1 MVEQS
6 KGGREQGGTDL
17 PEPVRADLPLWGAK
31 RIANAAG
38 VSAQTV
44 RRSWAKDPANSVR
57 RVGGRLFAW
66 RGELIDWLR
75 DAS

>member
-6 KGGREQGGTDL
+6 MGGRKQDE
-17 PEPVRADLPLWGAK
+17 PELGRPDLPLWGAK

-44 RRSWAKDPANSVR
+44 RRSWAKDPTVPVR
-57 RVGGRLFAW
+57 RIGGRLFAW
-66 RGELIDWLR
+66 RGELMDWLGV
-75 DAS
+75 AS

>member
-6 KGGREQGGTDL
+6 KGERKQDGREL
-17 PEPVRADLPLWGAK
+17 PEPARADLPLWGAK

-44 RRSWAKDPANSVR
+44 RRSWAKDPANPVR

-66 RGELIDWLR
+66 RGELINWLR
-75 DAS
+75 AAS